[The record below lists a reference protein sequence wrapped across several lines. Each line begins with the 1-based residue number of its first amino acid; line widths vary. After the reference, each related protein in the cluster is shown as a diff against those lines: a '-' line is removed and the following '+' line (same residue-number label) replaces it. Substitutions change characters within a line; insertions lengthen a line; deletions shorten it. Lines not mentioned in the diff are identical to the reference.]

1 MLLEKK
7 RKNNV
12 VLLWA
17 SFFEVNFPICLLV
30 GITKSFTMRPLGSV
44 LVVTLASSLVFHV
57 FNFGVSASLIFT
69 EYLLFV
75 LFIFYIKRNVPFDFF
90 RSDFIFYGGGCLII
104 TAGLVFLSVYSV
116 FTGEIFTLKLP
127 SILAFIQSFLINT
140 SLCTGNDGNNIGD
153 TGVVIVS
160 TVASSFAT
168 GCSTDWCLKFFQ
180 APSNLLK
187 PKTHKSVV
195 YLGLLSGAFLGYKMD
210 EALIAKK

>member
-1 MLLEKK
+1 
-7 RKNNV
+7 
-12 VLLWA
+12 
-17 SFFEVNFPICLLV
+17 
-30 GITKSFTMRPLGSV
+30 MRPLGSV

-104 TAGLVFLSVYSV
+104 TAGLVFLSVYS
-116 FTGEIFTLKLP
+116 FSTGEIFTLKLP

-180 APSNLLK
+180 APPNLLK
-187 PKTHKSVV
+187 SKTHKSVV

>member
-17 SFFEVNFPICLLV
+17 SFFEVNFPICFLV
-30 GITKSFTMRPLGSV
+30 GITKVFQMRPLGSV

-104 TAGLVFLSVYSV
+104 TAGLVFLSVYS
-116 FTGEIFTLKLP
+116 FSTGEIFTLKLP
-127 SILAFIQSFLINT
+127 SILAFIQSFLIN
-140 SLCTGNDGNNIGD
+140 
-153 TGVVIVS
+153 
-160 TVASSFAT
+160 
-168 GCSTDWCLKFFQ
+168 
-180 APSNLLK
+180 
-187 PKTHKSVV
+187 V
-195 YLGLLSGAFLGYKMD
+195 YGK
-210 EALIAKK
+210 